1 MSVWARLFQDA
12 IHFHESF
19 NSITKNIYGI
29 CITYDIY
36 E

>member
-1 MSVWARLFQDA
+1 MSVWARRFQDA
-12 IHFHESF
+12 MHFHESF
-19 NSITKNIYGI
+19 NSITKNIYDI